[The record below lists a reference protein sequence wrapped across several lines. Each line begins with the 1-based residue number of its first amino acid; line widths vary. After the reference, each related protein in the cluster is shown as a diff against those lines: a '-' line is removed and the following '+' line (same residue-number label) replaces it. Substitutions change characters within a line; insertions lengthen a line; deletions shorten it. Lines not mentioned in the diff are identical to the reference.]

1 MLFGPLSSWFSLS
14 HSFLTFWILPKT
26 AFKIKNNRHLT
37 RKCAGRQRNRNEIF
51 SFQWLI
57 SSTSLAEF
65 PFHGWKTAHPYSFCC
80 TKPCVIQNLGK
91 TPEDS
96 AHWVAQVNG
105 SIHIEYSWYWP
116 FHFKSY
122 FQNMHTLG
130 STLHWLYS
138 LWTKLHFYNIFRR
151 FSKSKLWFFV

>member
-96 AHWVAQVNG
+96 AH
-105 SIHIEYSWYWP
+105 S
-116 FHFKSY
+116 
-122 FQNMHTLG
+122 MG
-130 STLHWLYS
+130 STSERQHSHRVFMVLAFS
-138 LWTKLHFYNIFRR
+138 FQVV
-151 FSKSKLWFFV
+151 FSKYAYTGKYFTLTLQLMNKTPFLQHIP